1 MNTTRQALPTRKQR
15 GFTIVELLIVI
26 VIIGILAAITVVV
39 FNGIQERATNS
50 ARISAAQSFFKA
62 VEGYIAQNG
71 RIPGDPVAYGSCL
84 GRNSAN
90 ICNGVS
96 SADIAAGRDS
106 EPDPVLDSELL
117 TVINQIPKVPEKPVV
132 PNEEWYTP
140 REAIGPI
147 LIESSDRFVDGELI
161 PWAIQF
167 WLQGSNAPC
176 GMAVLRDAGW
186 DPVEGRIIYEKVG
199 ESSYTLSQAGVTEC
213 LVPISIR

>member
-1 MNTTRQALPTRKQR
+1 MIKSRQVLQRQKQR

-26 VIIGILAAITVVV
+26 VIIGVLAAITVVV
-39 FNGIQERATNS
+39 FNGIQERATNAS
-50 ARISAAQSFFKA
+50 RISSAQTFLKA
-62 VEGYIAQNG
+62 IEGYIAQNG
-71 RIPGDPVAYGSCL
+71 RIPGDPAAYGSCL

-106 EPDPVLDSELL
+106 EPNPVLDAELL

-147 LIESSDRFVDGELI
+147 LLESSDRCVDDAHRGPDELLL
-161 PWAIQF
+161 PRNTH
-167 WLQGSNAPC
+167 GN
-176 GMAVLRDAGW
+176 
-186 DPVEGRIIYEKVG
+186 E
-199 ESSYTLSQAGVTEC
+199 
-213 LVPISIR
+213 